1 MTFLPCKLT
10 LLFPSPSLK
19 TYLRPTPPFFGLQA
33 SKSKSWA
40 HMYLD
45 RLVSRRA
52 RDIDEEFVTSAL
64 GRIVAYRSSFGNKII
79 PHIQI
84 EPPVSQLHLHDFGR

>member
-19 TYLRPTPPFFGLQA
+19 THLRSTPPFFGLQA

-45 RLVSRRA
+45 RLVSRWA
-52 RDIDEEFVTSAL
+52 RDVGKESVKSAL
-64 GRIVAYRSSFGNKII
+64 DRIVA
-79 PHIQI
+79 
-84 EPPVSQLHLHDFGR
+84 